1 MNVPQENP
9 IVEYYSPEEK
19 VLIQRAYRNLLR
31 SVSVELNNEDKVVI
45 RKAYKLAVEAHA
57 PQRRKTGEAYI
68 FHPIE
73 VARICAAEIEL
84 GTTAIAAALLHDVV
98 EDTPITLQE
107 IKEQFGDKIAQI
119 VDGLTKLDRAYDRE
133 TIKLDTFV
141 KVLATLTKDVRV
153 ILIKM
158 ADRLHNMRTI
168 GGQPRDRQL
177 AIAHET
183 EYIYSPVAHRLGLY
197 QIKTEFQD
205 LCMKVASPEEY
216 QDIKHQLKETKRDRD
231 RYIND
236 FIKPIIPLMDE
247 LAVPYRIFG
256 RPKSIYSIWNKIKDK
271 DVAFEDIYD
280 LFAIRIVIDV
290 PVRRERGC
298 CWQAYSIVTDIYKP
312 ISDRLKDWISN
323 PKSNGYESLHTTVLG
338 PDRRFVE
345 VQIRTERMNAI
356 AELGYA
362 AHWKY
367 KNAMSDATGATA
379 TITKKDSY
387 VGWFDNIREILETNT
402 NNAMEFLDDF
412 TNNLSK
418 EEISV
423 YTPKGEERIFPKG
436 ATALDFAFDIHSKVG
451 SECSSIKIGNRL
463 VPMNYKLKNG
473 DQVTV
478 STNKNQKPTE
488 DWLKM
493 VITSK
498 AIGRIRTALKEE
510 MKLKGSSGKET
521 LERKLAQLKV
531 DFEENCDMLVK
542 YFGFNNRLDFFF
554 AISLEQVH
562 LSDIRK
568 LKVEGQKLV
577 APEIVRE
584 ESKAAATEARSVHK
598 VLDTKPR
605 LFING
610 ESADHIKWDLA
621 TCCNPLPGDEVFA
634 YTTVS
639 GMKIHRYTCLNAPN
653 LSVNYSYRIK
663 RAEWG
668 NTPRSSF
675 VAMILITGID
685 TGVGVIERLSHNIS
699 TKLGLNIRSFNIEGN
714 GGYFECRLGLVVTN
728 TDQLHLATAGL
739 KLLEGVN
746 SVTRLDQA

>member
-1 MNVPQENP
+1 MDAPQDNP

-31 SVSVELNNEDKVVI
+31 SISVELNNEDKVVI

-423 YTPKGEERIFPKG
+423 YTPKGEERIFPK
-436 ATALDFAFDIHSKVG
+436 
-451 SECSSIKIGNRL
+451 E
-463 VPMNYKLKNG
+463 
-473 DQVTV
+473 
-478 STNKNQKPTE
+478 
-488 DWLKM
+488 
-493 VITSK
+493 
-498 AIGRIRTALKEE
+498 IGRASCR
-510 MKLKGSSGKET
+510 
-521 LERKLAQLKV
+521 ER
-531 DFEENCDMLVK
+531 
-542 YFGFNNRLDFFF
+542 
-554 AISLEQVH
+554 
-562 LSDIRK
+562 
-568 LKVEGQKLV
+568 
-577 APEIVRE
+577 
-584 ESKAAATEARSVHK
+584 
-598 VLDTKPR
+598 VLMP
-605 LFING
+605 
-610 ESADHIKWDLA
+610 
-621 TCCNPLPGDEVFA
+621 V
-634 YTTVS
+634 
-639 GMKIHRYTCLNAPN
+639 
-653 LSVNYSYRIK
+653 
-663 RAEWG
+663 
-668 NTPRSSF
+668 
-675 VAMILITGID
+675 
-685 TGVGVIERLSHNIS
+685 
-699 TKLGLNIRSFNIEGN
+699 
-714 GGYFECRLGLVVTN
+714 
-728 TDQLHLATAGL
+728 
-739 KLLEGVN
+739 
-746 SVTRLDQA
+746 

>member
-1 MNVPQENP
+1 MDAPQDNP

-31 SVSVELNNEDKVVI
+31 SISVELNNEDKVVI

-542 YFGFNNRLDFFF
+542 YFGFNNRLDFFY
-554 AISLEQVH
+554 AITLGQVN
-562 LSDIRK
+562 LLDIKK
-568 LKVEGQKLV
+568 LKIEGQKLV
-577 APEIVRE
+577 APEIIKE
-584 ESKAAATEARSVHK
+584 ESKAATIEARSNHK
-598 VLDTKPR
+598 VLDNKPR

-639 GMKIHRYTCLNAPN
+639 GMKIHRHTCPNAPN
-653 LSVNYSYRIK
+653 LSVNYGYRIK

-746 SVTRLDQA
+746 SVTRLDHA